1 MQVSPRC
8 PHIPYHLPPP
18 HTHTHA
24 ANWEHHP
31 EVADMIQL
39 QQKGLHGPRGEEGER
54 EGEEGTLMA
63 MGKEEQQMNKFA
75 LLMTLED
82 EHT

>member
-1 MQVSPRC
+1 
-8 PHIPYHLPPP
+8 
-18 HTHTHA
+18 
-24 ANWEHHP
+24 
-31 EVADMIQL
+31 MIQL
-39 QQKGLHGPRGEEGER
+39 QQKGLHGPRGEEGKR

-63 MGKEEQQMNKFA
+63 MGKEQQMNKFA